1 MDFIR
6 RNKLLG
12 SAVIILVIFN
22 ATLLVFLWLGRLDN
36 NREIK
41 GPEGKGKFL
50 EESLNFSPEQF
61 KKFELLKK
69 EHFRLIDQYQR
80 EFNDARRELHGLL
93 KQENSSQK
101 TKLLSAKM
109 GEIQSNI
116 EYATFNHFA
125 SIRAICTPEQ
135 QGTFD
140 KIISEVLRKEPSGQR
155 PQGARPP
162 GPGGPE
168 GKKPPPRGG
177 R

>member
-50 EESLNFSPEQF
+50 EESLNFSPEQV

-80 EFNDARRELHGLL
+80 EFKDARRELHGLKARDHL
-93 KQENSSQK
+93 YQVAQRVKNHLQEE
-101 TKLLSAKM
+101 A
-109 GEIQSNI
+109 GEYIQ
-116 EYATFNHFA
+116 
-125 SIRAICTPEQ
+125 
-135 QGTFD
+135 
-140 KIISEVLRKEPSGQR
+140 IIH
-155 PQGARPP
+155 
-162 GPGGPE
+162 
-168 GKKPPPRGG
+168 
-177 R
+177 